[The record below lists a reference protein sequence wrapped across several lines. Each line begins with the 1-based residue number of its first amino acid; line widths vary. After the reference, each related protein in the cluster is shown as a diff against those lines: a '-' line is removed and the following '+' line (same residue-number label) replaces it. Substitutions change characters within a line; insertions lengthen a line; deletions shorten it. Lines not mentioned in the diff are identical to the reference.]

1 MKATIRDPAILQALA
16 PLEVA
21 AYLRSNGWKQA
32 DRLGDKG
39 FVWMLSRKT
48 GDEYEI
54 LLPLRKDLRDYVYRM
69 ADALRVLEVVEERS
83 QLEIF
88 QDLTTI
94 GADVFR
100 FRSLQ
105 PDAQDG
111 TIPIDD
117 GVELIRHARESML
130 AAACSAVDPR
140 PYYPTRKPTQAV
152 EYLQRVRLGQTERG
166 SYVVTLVSPVP
177 PDLAPDKNGQ
187 APLDIEDPFERRA
200 NMVLARAFAA
210 IRDAAPEAL
219 ASGEFAA
226 FERAVSQGVSANL
239 CDAVAAMVGGG
250 GDGRDL
256 EVTITWSRLRP
267 VEDEIP
273 RRIQL
278 SADAIPIIGEA
289 GRIFRETSPRET
301 FELVGVVVG
310 LRRDEGASIGK
321 VTVAGV
327 IDGALRKIQLEMGE
341 PDYSQAVEAHKQQSV
356 VSCEGELVRD
366 GRSFSLRN
374 PRSFRVEPDA

>member
-16 PLEVA
+16 PLELA
-21 AYLRSNGWKQA
+21 AYLRSNGWKQV

-39 FVWMLSRKT
+39 SVWVLSRKN
-48 GDEYEI
+48 GKEYEV

-88 QDLTTI
+88 QDLTTT

-166 SYVVTLVSPVP
+166 SYVVTLVAPVP

-200 NMVLARAFAA
+200 NIVLARAFAA

-219 ASGEFAA
+219 ASGEFAV

-239 CDAVAAMVGGG
+239 CDAVAAMAGGG

-256 EVTITWSRLRP
+256 EVSVTWSRLRP
-267 VEDEIP
+267 VEHDIP

-278 SADAIPIIGEA
+278 SADAIPIIREA

-310 LRRDEGASIGK
+310 LRRDEGAPIGK

-327 IDGALRKIQLEMGE
+327 IDGALRKIQLELGE
-341 PDYSQAVEAHKQQSV
+341 PDYSQAVEAHKQELV
-356 VSCEGELVRD
+356 VSCEGELVRE
-366 GRSFSLRN
+366 GRGFSLRN
-374 PRSFRVEPDA
+374 PRNFRVERDA